1 MESRKMVLLN
11 LIDNGPVDT
20 EGEDKVGTNWESS
33 IDIYT
38 IPCIK

>member
-1 MESRKMVLLN
+1 MVPMN

-20 EGEDKVGTNWESS
+20 EGEDKGGANWESS

-38 IPCIK
+38 IPRVN